1 MSPTIR
7 SSRQAALKAG
17 LLALSLAASPLHAFA
32 QSAAAPSTQSTEGAA
47 TDPQG
52 SGGGAQPAAPG
63 TAVRPKT
70 AHRAMGHAHRASPY
84 TVEQR
89 IAELHTNLKIT
100 PAQQPAFDEFAAVM
114 RANAQAMTASFQA
127 RATQVKA
134 MNADQNMQSFAQMA
148 QQHAQQLQ
156 TLSASFSKL
165 YASLS
170 DEQKK
175 LADDSF
181 RAAIARRS

>member
-32 QSAAAPSTQSTEGAA
+32 QSAAAPATQSTEDAT

-52 SGGGAQPAAPG
+52 SSGGVQATAPSAPA
-63 TAVRPKT
+63 RPKIAQRAKAS
-70 AHRAMGHAHRASPY
+70 AHRGSAY

-89 IAELHTNLKIT
+89 ITELHNTLKIT
-100 PAQQPAFDEFAAVM
+100 SAQQPVFDEFAAVM
-114 RANAQAMTASFQA
+114 RANAQAMTASFQG
-127 RATQVKA
+127 RATQVA
-134 MNADQNMQSFAQMA
+134 SMNADQNMQSFAQMA

-156 TLSASFSKL
+156 TLSTSFSKL

-175 LADDSF
+175 RADDSF
-181 RAAIARRS
+181 RAAMARHS